1 MGLHQRY
8 ASLLEGQ
15 PLDFIAGRK
24 EEEDKLR
31 SELTRLFDGMMETLY
46 KQEGANLNITILETP
61 KAQEFIEAHA
71 GALDSS
77 FKQVEMSDLMRRRLE
92 RSN

>member
-31 SELTRLFDGMMETLY
+31 AELSRLFDGMMETLY
-46 KQEGANLNITILETP
+46 KQEGDRRITPCRRTVTGKSEEGTNHFQSRLCLNLP
-61 KAQEFIEAHA
+61 KI
-71 GALDSS
+71 
-77 FKQVEMSDLMRRRLE
+77 
-92 RSN
+92 

>member
-1 MGLHQRY
+1 MCAFFRLSPTDYVGLHQRY

-31 SELTRLFDGMMETLY
+31 SELTRLFDGMMEILY
-46 KQEGANLNITILETP
+46 KQ
-61 KAQEFIEAHA
+61 
-71 GALDSS
+71 
-77 FKQVEMSDLMRRRLE
+77 
-92 RSN
+92 